1 MPDLVPKLTLSVKPV
16 EVADDQIME
25 EMNEVNGP
33 ENLEGGYD
41 VDDDWVEFD
50 VMEIEEALRRKK
62 DPRSFSEPFCFGKCL
77 VGPPEKKTSSIV
89 ANSVN
94 IIMIMFNIVAMTYSC
109 QGAWSWLISLNIIIG
124 ILTQILMWC
133 V

>member
-1 MPDLVPKLTLSVKPV
+1 MPDLVPRLTLTVTPV
-16 EVADDQIME
+16 EVVDDQMIE
-25 EMNEVNGP
+25 GDDEVNGP
-33 ENLEGGYD
+33 EILEGGYD

-62 DPRSFSEPFCFGKCL
+62 DPRSFSEPFCFRKCL

-94 IIMIMFNIVAMTYSC
+94 ILMIMFNILAMTYSC
-109 QGAWSWLISLNIIIG
+109 
-124 ILTQILMWC
+124 
-133 V
+133 